1 MKKLDPIN
9 DNIISLVLKFMLPS
23 IIGMIGLSLCIFLD
37 TMFIGRGIGN
47 NGLAALNIS
56 LPVYST
62 FTATGLIFGVGGATL
77 LSINIGRKKYNV
89 LNEIFTTSIVIAF
102 GIGIIFSIVGS
113 LNLKEIAILLGASN
127 ELLPLVID
135 YLKII
140 LFASFMYILSNCL
153 NVFVRNDH
161 DPKVSMW
168 AIIVTN
174 IINIILDYIF
184 IFPLNMGMK
193 GAALAT
199 TIGQCFGV
207 MVLLT
212 HFFKKS
218 CRIKLNIKR
227 FSYKYIKRIITNG
240 FASFILEIS
249 GGIVILMFNMTLLRI
264 GGDIAVSAYSIIAN
278 VALIF
283 IAIFSGISQGIQPLL
298 GTNYGAN
305 KFDRVISIYKIG
317 TKISFILGTIF
328 FFIGILEPQV
338 LVSIFS
344 SSKDELMEVAKIGIM
359 IYFVAFIPAGVN
371 IVNIGFLQAIE
382 RSKFSIF
389 LSLMRGLVLIFI
401 ILNIFSKLLGLYGVW
416 MTIPVVE
423 FSVLIISTLLV
434 SSVKNKINIY

>member
-1 MKKLDPIN
+1 MKNTK
-9 DNIISLVLKFMLPS
+9 II
-23 IIGMIGLSLCIFLD
+23 
-37 TMFIGRGIGN
+37 
-47 NGLAALNIS
+47 
-56 LPVYST
+56 
-62 FTATGLIFGVGGATL
+62 L
-77 LSINIGRKKYNV
+77 LNIGRKKYNV

-113 LNLKEIAILLGASN
+113 LNLKKIAILLGASN
-127 ELLPLVID
+127 ELLPLVMD

-227 FSYKYIKRIITNG
+227 FSYKYIKRIIN
-240 FASFILEIS
+240 IS
-249 GGIVILMFNMTLLRI
+249 E
-264 GGDIAVSAYSIIAN
+264 
-278 VALIF
+278 
-283 IAIFSGISQGIQPLL
+283 
-298 GTNYGAN
+298 
-305 KFDRVISIYKIG
+305 K
-317 TKISFILGTIF
+317 
-328 FFIGILEPQV
+328 
-338 LVSIFS
+338 
-344 SSKDELMEVAKIGIM
+344 
-359 IYFVAFIPAGVN
+359 
-371 IVNIGFLQAIE
+371 
-382 RSKFSIF
+382 
-389 LSLMRGLVLIFI
+389 
-401 ILNIFSKLLGLYGVW
+401 
-416 MTIPVVE
+416 
-423 FSVLIISTLLV
+423 
-434 SSVKNKINIY
+434 